1 MAKKRYTV
9 WLSRPLAH
17 KFEAV
22 AARSKGGKSGVV
34 EDALKAVLEPQLLPG
49 VNDAL
54 ARRFE
59 SLNRT
64 VARLERDMAITTE
77 TLGLFVRYF
86 LTIMPPMPESEQE
99 AARLLGRERFAVFV
113 VEVGRRMTSD
123 RRLVAEVLESRRRE
137 RPGPVRDAVFF
148 GRRWPAPEK
157 SQDGAAQPAGD
168 NAVNGAGPENGKDGT
183 TLLAGDTHE

>member
-64 VARLERDMAITTE
+64 VAQIERDMAITTE

-86 LTIMPPMPESEQE
+86 LTVTPPMPESEQE
-99 AARLLGRERFAVFV
+99 PARLLGRERFAVFV

-123 RRLVAEVLESRRRE
+123 RRLVAEVLESIAKND
-137 RPGPVRDAVFF
+137 PDLF
-148 GRRWPAPEK
+148 GTLSSSAAGPAPEK
-157 SQDGAAQPAGD
+157 SQDAAAQPAGD

>member
-34 EDALKAVLEPQLLPG
+34 EDALKAALEPQLLPG

-64 VARLERDMAITTE
+64 VAQIERDMAITTD

-86 LTIMPPMPESEQE
+86 LTVTPPMPESEQE

-123 RRLVAEVLESRRRE
+123 RRLVAEVLESIAKND
-137 RPGPVRDAVFF
+137 PDLF
-148 GRRWPAPEK
+148 GTLSSSASGPAPEK

-168 NAVNGAGPENGKDGT
+168 NAVNGAGPKNGKDGT
-183 TLLAGDTHE
+183 TLLPGDTHE

>member
-9 WLSRPLAH
+9 WLSSQLGH

-22 AARSKGGKSGVV
+22 AARSKGGKSGLV

-49 VNDAL
+49 VNEAL

-64 VARLERDMAITTE
+64 VTQIARDMAIATE

-86 LTIMPPMPESEQE
+86 LTIMPPMPESQQE
-99 AARLLGRERFAVFV
+99 PARLLGRERFAVFV

-123 RRLVAEVLESRRRE
+123 RRLVAEVLESIAKNDPDLFGTLSSSAAE
-137 RPGPVRDAVFF
+137 R
-148 GRRWPAPEK
+148 
-157 SQDGAAQPAGD
+157 SQDAAAQPAGD
-168 NAVNGAGPENGKDGT
+168 NAVNGAGPENGMDGT
-183 TLLAGDTHE
+183 TLLEGDTHE